1 MNRKI
6 IPFIVA
12 IILVCLV
19 MAVAAAF
26 SFSGAVTAQKFGGDV
41 AWSQSYGTA
50 ESMKVI
56 NVMGDDQ
63 DELFIQNTSN
73 VSIYDGNGA
82 VMLSLDYDSPKTTL
96 GDVNGDGMEDIIVYY
111 VGTGMSVDVINNGQT
126 TTLATDLEYRV
137 PGTGCTHS
145 LRFGTSDR
153 AGRFERQTPLSES
166 GGRTAMDIHAG
177 KQ

>member
-1 MNRKI
+1 MSRKI

-41 AWSQSYGTA
+41 AWSQSYGAA
-50 ESMKVI
+50 ESMKVL

-63 DELFIQNTSN
+63 DELFIQNMHN

-82 VMLSLDYDSPKTTL
+82 SMLSLDYDSPKTTL
-96 GDVNGDGMEDIIVYY
+96 GDVDGDGMEDIIVYY
-111 VGTGMSVDVINNGQT
+111 
-126 TTLATDLEYRV
+126 
-137 PGTGCTHS
+137 
-145 LRFGTSDR
+145 
-153 AGRFERQTPLSES
+153 
-166 GGRTAMDIHAG
+166 
-177 KQ
+177 